1 MERKRRLEHRSYSYD
16 YLLPGDWFATPEL
29 VVEASHIDRF
39 AELSGD
45 FFEIHMS
52 DAAAQKF
59 GFPRRVA
66 HGLLVLSLTD
76 GLKNQSASRLEAVA
90 SLGWNWS
97 FNRPVFAGDTIHAV
111 IAVLDKRPTAKPGR
125 GIVKLQFEVTNQRG
139 ETVQSGTNE
148 LMMLRASAAG

>member
-90 SLGWNWS
+90 SLGWN
-97 FNRPVFAGDTIHAV
+97 
-111 IAVLDKRPTAKPGR
+111 
-125 GIVKLQFEVTNQRG
+125 
-139 ETVQSGTNE
+139 
-148 LMMLRASAAG
+148 

>member
-59 GFPRRVA
+59 GGLAPFTSAEVATLVGAAFLGSEAVLLLGFESEEIPVRQALRRFGQLIRRVE
-66 HGLLVLSLTD
+66 GKD
-76 GLKNQSASRLEAVA
+76 AS
-90 SLGWNWS
+90 
-97 FNRPVFAGDTIHAV
+97 
-111 IAVLDKRPTAKPGR
+111 
-125 GIVKLQFEVTNQRG
+125 G
-139 ETVQSGTNE
+139 E
-148 LMMLRASAAG
+148 